1 MTDQGRLDVPVEIDH
16 EAPEFDTDVDPQPLD
31 NHRASTFAQRLRAGE
46 PDDELRSL
54 GAVDESQVKL
64 LEHQVDAA
72 YRALFEMDGTA
83 LLADEVGLGKTIEV
97 GMILKEMHYR
107 DTSDSVLVLTPAQLA
122 PQWQGEL
129 REKFGLEFFCNYDDA
144 FAGFDA
150 HDHVLASI
158 DTAKSDRHRETVLA
172 REWDVLVVD
181 EAHYLRNETT
191 DRYEL
196 VDQLAYDYAFF
207 LTATPIQNEPADL
220 YNLVTLLRPGLFGSR
235 ESFDRYFRSDDDQTR
250 LVDREELHARLSEVM
265 IRNRRAETG
274 VDFTDRVVETRTFAP
289 TAAERRLYEATTD
302 YVQAAY
308 AESEAQRLVA
318 MLLQKEVV
326 SSPEALAA
334 TVRRKLGDPDDTD
347 ADGVDADGVDTDG
360 VGAGDTGDTW
370 AGGVGRGWEA
380 SDATPRYP
388 ERLRSL
394 LETAESVGSVT
405 KRERLFDVV
414 DEMRERI
421 SGGHVVVFTA
431 FRATQQALVKA
442 LTGRG
447 YKTHTFHGGHGS
459 ERKEEIV
466 SAFETEGG
474 VLVSTDAMNEGRNLQ
489 FCNVLVNYDLPWN
502 PMRVEQRIGR
512 VHRIGQQRQVY
523 VFNLALADTVEEYV
537 LDKLFHKIDLFQ
549 QTVGET
555 SQILSGRWSRRG
567 HTSSRNSTRRSGTR
581 RTARV
586 VPPPRR
592 SRSTPSGNAPGC
604 RSGEP
609 SATRSSNDWRQ
620 SVTDSRTPPVTTG
633 SNCWRNGRSSPTA
646 KRN

>member
-16 EAPEFDTDVDPQPLD
+16 EAPEFDTDADPQPLD
-31 NHRASTFAQRLRAGE
+31 GHRASTFAQRLRAGE

-54 GAVDESQVKL
+54 GTVDESQVKL
-64 LEHQVDAA
+64 LKHQVDAA

-129 REKFGLEFFCNYDDA
+129 REKFGLEFVCNYDDA

-150 HDHVLASI
+150 HDYVLASI

-302 YVQAAY
+302 YVQTAY
-308 AESEAQRLVA
+308 AENEAQRLVA

-334 TVRRKLGDPDDTD
+334 TVRRKLEAPDVDETD
-347 ADGVDADGVDTDG
+347 ADKTDADEIDTDG
-360 VGAGDTGDTW
+360 AVSGGDTGDTW
-370 AGGVGRGWEA
+370 AGGVDHDWEA

-414 DEMRERI
+414 DEVRERI

-431 FRATQQALVKA
+431 FRATQQALVEA

-447 YKTHTFHGGHGS
+447 YETHTFHGGHGS

-466 SAFETEGG
+466 SAFETDGG

-555 SQILSGRWSRRG
+555 SQILSGLAS
-567 HTSSRNSTRRSGTR
+567 
-581 RTARV
+581 
-586 VPPPRR
+586 
-592 SRSTPSGNAPGC
+592 
-604 RSGEP
+604 
-609 SATRSSNDWRQ
+609 D
-620 SVTDSRTPPVTTG
+620 
-633 SNCWRNGRSSPTA
+633 GRSFEDAIFERLVDADAAVDLENDFDDLAVDLAQQTA
-646 KRN
+646 LSQKVEQFNDDVFDRFDLGADSD